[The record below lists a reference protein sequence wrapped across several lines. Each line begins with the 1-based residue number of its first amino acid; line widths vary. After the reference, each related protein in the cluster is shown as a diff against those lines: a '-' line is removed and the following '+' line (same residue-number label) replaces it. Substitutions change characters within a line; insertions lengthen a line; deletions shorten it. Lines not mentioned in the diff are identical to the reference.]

1 MMSDPE
7 DLRID
12 AQHQPH
18 CPICGDVIVNDEWCC
33 SEDEEEEIDEDFKA
47 AYGVR
52 IDKREEDAR
61 SDKLRMIIEREG
73 L

>member
-1 MMSDPE
+1 MSDPD

-12 AQHQPH
+12 VQYQPN
-18 CPICGDVIVNDEWCC
+18 CPECGNLIVDDMWCC
-33 SEDEEEEIDEDFKA
+33 DGEEEPEVDEDFKA

-61 SDKLRMIIEREG
+61 SDMLRMIIERDGE
-73 L
+73 